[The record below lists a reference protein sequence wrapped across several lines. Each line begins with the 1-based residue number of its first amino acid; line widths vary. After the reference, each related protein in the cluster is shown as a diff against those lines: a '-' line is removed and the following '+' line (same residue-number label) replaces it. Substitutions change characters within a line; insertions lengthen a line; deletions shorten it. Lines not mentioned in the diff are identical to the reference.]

1 MNLVEDPEKLEVSKT
16 SDTVSRWVSS
26 CKRLISHGRRDS
38 VTKTSH
44 PRSEAVGGRI
54 VDPLPAECLGQ
65 IDRLVRSPLL
75 QGSEALCKLLQ
86 YLAHHTLNS
95 PADHLKEYQI
105 GTEVLGRPLD
115 FDPQSDS
122 SVRMQ
127 VGRLRAKL
135 IEYFNSAGSH
145 DPILVDIPK
154 GRYMLSF
161 ERRALSSEQE
171 AGGEVI
177 QRPSAPSSVT
187 WRWTITA
194 TIVLLLAVGAC
205 VVLWIQ
211 NRAMQQSMNAIQ
223 RSLYPW
229 RYEPSVAALWSG
241 IIDAH
246 PDTDVVMADSSY
258 SLVQIISKKSF
269 SFQDYLSRS
278 YTGQL
283 QAQNVSPDM
292 RTALSLIAA
301 KNLES
306 SSDVR
311 LARRILA
318 LDPLGK
324 KIHLY
329 YAREYIP
336 ALIKQDNVILIG
348 SPIANP
354 WDELFESRLTFT
366 ATPNN
371 GAPTYITNRAPI
383 AGEQSIYMPTG
394 SVGYCTVAYLPNP
407 DHNGS
412 VLLLEGTGSEA
423 TEAAGDFL
431 LSEDQLSNFQKT
443 LHVTKLPYFDVLLK
457 TSQVKGTPLS
467 TTLVA
472 YRTYPNL
479 Y

>member
-1 MNLVEDPEKLEVSKT
+1 VRVLEDSEKVEVSKT
-16 SDTVSRWVSS
+16 SNTVSSWAAYFKGFISFGHRATVTEMSHARSDDSS
-26 CKRLISHGRRDS
+26 
-38 VTKTSH
+38 
-44 PRSEAVGGRI
+44 
-54 VDPLPAECLGQ
+54 DPNRADCLGQ
-65 IDRLVRSPLL
+65 VDRLLRSPML

-105 GTEVLGRPLD
+105 GTEVLGRPAD

-127 VGRLRAKL
+127 VGRLRTKL
-135 IEYFNSAGSH
+135 IEYYNSAGVRDS
-145 DPILVDIPK
+145 ILVDIPK
-154 GRYMLSF
+154 GRYTLSF
-161 ERRALSSEQE
+161 ERRIFAPQQE
-171 AGGEVI
+171 AIRDVVVHPPASASA
-177 QRPSAPSSVT
+177 QR
-187 WRWTITA
+187 RWMLA
-194 TIVLLLAVGAC
+194 GLAVLAIAC
-205 VVLWIQ
+205 AALWIQ
-211 NRAMQQSMNAIQ
+211 NHSMQQSMSAMQ
-223 RSLYPW
+223 RSFYPW
-229 RYEPSVAALWSG
+229 HYEPSVSAFWSDILG
-241 IIDAH
+241 AR
-246 PDTDVVMADSSY
+246 PDTDVVMADSSF

-278 YTGQL
+278 YIGQL
-283 QAQNVSPDM
+283 QTQQDLNPDM
-292 RTALSLIAA
+292 RSALNLIAA

-306 SSDVR
+306 SSDFR

-318 LDPLGK
+318 LDPLGQH
-324 KIHLY
+324 IHLY
-329 YAREYIP
+329 YAREFMP
-336 ALIKQDNVILIG
+336 TLLKQDNVILIG

-354 WDELFESRLTFT
+354 WDELFESRLTFN
-366 ATPNN
+366 ATLNN
-371 GAPTYITNRAPI
+371 GTPTFITNRAPA
-383 AGEQSIYMPTG
+383 AGEQSSYIPTG

-431 LSEDQLSNFQKT
+431 LSEDQLSNFQRM

-479 Y
+479 H